1 MNKAGYYRSLANILI
16 SDKYNLELAYLWHL
30 KYKKYRKLC
39 MTQACGNFKSLGN
52 I

>member
-1 MNKAGYYRSLANILI
+1 MNKARYYGSLAHVLI

-30 KYKKYRKLC
+30 KYKKYRKLG
-39 MTQACGNFKSLGN
+39 MTQSRGNFKSIGN